1 MIAPAINSR
10 HRLNALFLR
19 GVEAQKRGEFA
30 LASGIFREILAA
42 DRGYMPAIFQAGT
55 LALQLKSYE
64 QAEQLFRMAIH
75 LKPDFQDAWYDL
87 ALTLQES
94 GRIVAAFDCY
104 LQALKLNPDFAPAWV
119 NSGTCLL
126 ALGDVPRA
134 VEHCTRAM
142 ECTTP
147 APEDR
152 YNRGLANILLGRWKE
167 GWEDFEY
174 RWNAPSF
181 KADYPRGTQW
191 KKQWIGEQTD
201 APVLLWA
208 EQGFGDTLMVL
219 RYIPLIRA
227 RASNLVVEV
236 QPQLVSLLHAI
247 WPDLSVVAIGT
258 EEPMAEY
265 QIATLSLPYVFQT
278 TPETVPPLNVPI
290 ELLWSP
296 YVDPGLLDNTV
307 RIGLCWAG
315 RAEHRN
321 DGRRS
326 IPLSALW
333 PLLQFEGVSWQA
345 LQLDRLEGI
354 EETPLQPLESKD
366 WVETARIVASC
377 DLVITV
383 DTAIA
388 HLAGLLGKPTWL
400 LLSAWPDFRWMLE
413 RADTPWYPSVK
424 LYRQSKVGDWMKII
438 MQVRKD
444 LDALRVR

>member
-10 HRLNALFLR
+10 HRLNAIFLR
-19 GVEAQKRGEFA
+19 GVEAQKRGDFVT
-30 LASGIFREILAA
+30 ASGIFREILAA
-42 DRGYMPAIFQAGT
+42 DRSYMPAIFQAGT

-87 ALTLQES
+87 ALTLQEC

-104 LQALKLNPDFAPAWV
+104 MQAIELNADFAPAWV

-134 VEHCTRAM
+134 IEHCSRAM

-152 YNRGLANILLGRWKE
+152 YNRGLANILLGRWQE
-167 GWEDFEY
+167 GWEDFEH
-174 RWNAPSF
+174 RWHAPSF

-191 KKQWIGEQTD
+191 KKQWAGEQTD

-219 RYIPLIRA
+219 RYIPLLRA
-227 RASNLVVEV
+227 RAPNLVVEV
-236 QPQLVSLLHAI
+236 QPQLVSLI
-247 WPDLSVVAIGT
+247 RRMWPDLTVVAT
-258 EEPMAEY
+258 SETAPLAEY
-265 QIATLSLPYVFQT
+265 QVATMSLPHVFGT
-278 TPETVPPLNVPI
+278 MPDSIPPLVVPV
-290 ELLWSP
+290 EPLWR
-296 YVDPGLLDNTV
+296 DAEM

-333 PLLQFEGVSWQA
+333 PLLQFEGVRWQA
-345 LQLDRLEGI
+345 LQLDRLEGV
-354 EETPLQPLESKD
+354 EETPLQPLESTD
-366 WVETARIVASC
+366 WLETARVVASC

-388 HLAGLLGKPTWL
+388 HLAGLLGRPTWL

-413 RADTPWYPSVK
+413 RTDTPWYPSVR
-424 LYRQSKVGDWMKII
+424 LYRQSKVGDWMKVI

-444 LDALRVR
+444 LDAFRVR